1 MEILTA
7 AQMYAADKETIAKI
21 MPENDLVENAGF
33 AAACQIAKRYGKQ
46 PILVACGAGN
56 NGADGFVAAR
66 VLSNRGYSVKVAF
79 AGQKDKMSPACRFA
93 AERFDGLVT
102 P

>member
-33 AAACQIAKRYGKQ
+33 AAATLCSAIPA
-46 PILVACGAGN
+46 LLFGAWRLRRWHSG
-56 NGADGFVAAR
+56 
-66 VLSNRGYSVKVAF
+66 
-79 AGQKDKMSPACRFA
+79 
-93 AERFDGLVT
+93 
-102 P
+102 